1 MLNKSGIIKADYATP
16 KQILAD
22 PNLQF
27 SVGCLVPAD
36 IGNSKAGTPIYVDL
50 SNINVVCKKVDNTTT
65 FANAV
70 LLHDVDVS
78 NGNTNGTALIFGFV
92 DLNKVDTTTQ
102 TLLETALSNT
112 SATKLITL
120 VKYNG

>member
-1 MLNKSGIIKADYATP
+1 MLNKSGIIKTDYATL

-22 PNLQF
+22 PSLQF

-36 IGNSKAGTPIYVDL
+36 IGNTKAGTPIHVDL
-50 SNINVVCKKVDNTTT
+50 SNINVACKKVDNTAT

-78 NGNTNGTALIFGFV
+78 NGQTNGTALIFGFV

-102 TLLETALSNT
+102 ALLKTALST
-112 SATKLITL
+112 DGATKLITL
-120 VKYNG
+120 VNYNG